1 MTENKNLEN
10 IQSYPVLTSEV
21 STLPTRRVGAPGVSL
36 GQTVQ
41 QALYETLGWR
51 PRISDPKGFVAALI
65 QSFTFVEVE
74 GRKEWEW
81 TPHVY
86 TIQADLGAVTGAQA
100 SIYKRAK
107 VFLDQSLP
115 LLEGLKPLRADY
127 DEEDTEASRAVVES
141 YLTEL
146 VDELG
151 LVGGP
156 RVQLVDTHFLT
167 LLGDIDVTTTNPEE
181 VEGQLGVLRA
191 RFGLKRD
198 LVNTIEEEQNLT
210 NYLILVDYVL
220 SLKRSWDAQRHFFDR
235 SGTDVY
241 LGTQLVLLSR
251 AMGTL
256 VESVYEAYD
265 AMDSVFLGDAERQ
278 TLYLSLKGEE
288 TALTIAELL
297 AWAERFGSEGGPR
310 LIREGGKHGV
320 RAFLPTVN
328 RLRGLLRRAWE
339 FSEESSNPVRGFH
352 TPRVER
358 TWEELTKHAD
368 FIYERAI
375 EVAGPPPPSIH
386 WVIPGSGLQGDMDVL
401 VTIIGDNFQKE
412 EVEEEE
418 MVPVIE
424 FGQGIKPVEGP
435 IFHSDQLLTVKIK
448 INDYAT
454 LGFRDVTVTNPDGQ
468 SDTKPNGFH
477 VLELPEEELPGEPV
491 KVEPTPKPPRI
502 KSVKPSTADL
512 STWDGDMTVK
522 GENLENVVYVVA
534 LARTGVAQGGG
545 KVIPEVQSLNPIET
559 ADPIELLRSV
569 LEFLGGGQVIRG
581 KIESATKGLVKVKF
595 DPEETDVGRWMVV
608 VMDQYGQT
616 ARRTFDITGPPVKGE
631 AASKE

>member
-21 STLPTRRVGAPGVSL
+21 STLPSRRVGAPGVSL

-65 QSFTFVEVE
+65 QSFTSVEVE
-74 GRKEWEW
+74 GRKKWQW

-151 LVGGP
+151 MVGGP

-167 LLGDIDVTTTNPEE
+167 LLGDINVTTTNPEE
-181 VEGQLGVLRA
+181 VKGQLGVLRD

-241 LGTQLVLLSR
+241 LGTQLVLLAR
-251 AMGTL
+251 TMGTL
-256 VESVYEAYD
+256 VESVHQAYD
-265 AMDSVFLGDAERQ
+265 AMDSVFLGEAERQ
-278 TLYLSLKGEE
+278 SIPLYLEGEDKPN
-288 TALTIAELL
+288 LTIAELL
-297 AWAERFGSEGGPR
+297 AWAERFGSEEGPR

-320 RAFLPTVN
+320 RAFRPSIDK
-328 RLRGLLRRAWE
+328 LRELVRRAWE
-339 FSEESSNPVRGFH
+339 SSQQKPQNPVKGFH
-352 TPRVER
+352 TPRVQR
-358 TWEELTKHAD
+358 TLEELTTYSDHIYDLASQVVGAPWVSSIQPKSGRQGEALTVTIRGGGFKEDIKKDTGIDFGTGIEKEVTYVNEQTLEAKIEIHAD
-368 FIYERAI
+368 A
-375 EVAGPPPPSIH
+375 
-386 WVIPGSGLQGDMDVL
+386 D
-401 VTIIGDNFQKE
+401 
-412 EVEEEE
+412 
-418 MVPVIE
+418 
-424 FGQGIKPVEGP
+424 
-435 IFHSDQLLTVKIK
+435 
-448 INDYAT
+448 
-454 LGFRDVTVTNPDGQ
+454 LGRRDVTVTNPDGL
-468 SDTKPNGFH
+468 SHIKKRIFE
-477 VLELPEEELPGEPV
+477 VIE
-491 KVEPTPKPPRI
+491 TPRAK
-502 KSVKPSTADL
+502 KPSAAEKAAGAAEKAAEKVAD
-512 STWDGDMTVK
+512 
-522 GENLENVVYVVA
+522 A
-534 LARTGVAQGGG
+534 AG
-545 KVIPEVQSLNPIET
+545 K
-559 ADPIELLRSV
+559 A
-569 LEFLGGGQVIRG
+569 
-581 KIESATKGLVKVKF
+581 A
-595 DPEETDVGRWMVV
+595 
-608 VMDQYGQT
+608 
-616 ARRTFDITGPPVKGE
+616 E
-631 AASKE
+631 AAEKVADAAGKAAEAVEKAAGKAAEEA